1 MDDLISLI
9 LLIALPVLLVASAV
23 FSGSETA
30 LFSLTPHEQARMK
43 RDGSAAS
50 SAVIQLLRETA
61 PLLVTLLISNM
72 VINVLYFT
80 LSTVLLERWSRS
92 GAVGPGGAAGL
103 ALLALL
109 GVILFGEVLPKQ
121 VAAQRASGWALFI
134 ALPLLGLHR
143 IIAPIRVVTM
153 TFAITPLSRL
163 IAPPTPPAELSA
175 EDLGAMLHLS
185 ERSGVIDQTE
195 QDLLAHVI
203 ELGRLKVRD
212 LMIPR
217 VEIRAHDLN
226 APAADLTALAR
237 ETRLRYLPIYDG
249 GLDHVRGVVFSRDIM
264 LNPPTTARQVRSLMR
279 PVRFVPEIAPA
290 DVLLA
295 RLRDNAIV
303 FAIAVDEYGGTA
315 GLITLEDVVEHV
327 VGEIPGAYEDGD
339 EPSVET
345 VGEGVYRVDADL
357 PVHDWA
363 QWFGHNRALAQA
375 ASGASTIGGLMFKLL
390 GRLPE
395 VGDTASVSNI
405 RLTIDAMAGRRIE
418 KLTITLT
425 AHDALPSEEA
435 GTPSAGGEA
444 PR

>member
-1 MDDLISLI
+1 MDAISLI
-9 LLIALPVLLVASAV
+9 LLIALPLLLVASAT
-23 FSGSETA
+23 FSGTETA

-43 RDGSAAS
+43 RDPTAAS
-50 SAVIQLLRETA
+50 SAVLKLLRETA

-80 LSTVLLERWSRS
+80 LVTVLLDRWSRE
-92 GAVGPGGAAGL
+92 GMLGPSGAAGL
-103 ALLALL
+103 AVAALL

-121 VAAQRASGWALFI
+121 VAAQRASPWSLLV

-143 IIAPIRVVTM
+143 LLAPVRVLTM
-153 TFAITPLSRL
+153 ALAITPLSRL

-175 EDLGAMLHLS
+175 EDLDAMLRLS
-185 ERSGVIDQTE
+185 ERSGAIDESE
-195 QDLLAHVI
+195 QDLLAHVL

-217 VEIRAHDLN
+217 VEIRAHDLS
-226 APAADLTALAR
+226 APPAELTALAK
-237 ETRLRYLPIYDG
+237 ETRLRHLPVYDE
-249 GLDHVRGVVFSRDIM
+249 GLDQVRGVVFSRDVL
-264 LNPPTTARQVRSLMR
+264 LNPPETDKQVRAMIR

-295 RLRDNAIV
+295 RLRDDAIV

-327 VGEIPGAYEDGD
+327 VGEIPGAYEAGD
-339 EPSVET
+339 APAVEA
-345 VGEGVYRVDADL
+345 VGDGVYRVDANL

-363 QWFGHNRALAQA
+363 QWFGHNRTLAQT

-390 GRLPE
+390 GNLPK
-395 VGDTASVSNI
+395 VNDTATISNI
-405 RLTIDAMAGRRIE
+405 HLTVDAMDGRRIE
-418 KLTITLT
+418 KLTITLLP
-425 AHDALPSEEA
+425 HDDHAVAALPSANPQEE
-435 GTPSAGGEA
+435 TP
-444 PR
+444 